1 MSAGFVTA
9 HLDAVPTLSFASADD
24 PDWKPLRHHLG
35 IGAFGVNAWIAAAP
49 GEIVIE
55 RHDEVPDGGGAGA
68 HEELY
73 VVLRGSAR
81 FTVAGEEIDTPAGTL
96 VFVADPALTR
106 GAVATAPDTA
116 VLAIGAARGVA
127 FEPSPWEGRA
137 LRELGAA

>member
-1 MSAGFVTA
+1 MSAGFVTG
-9 HLDAVPTLSFASADD
+9 HLDAIPGLSSASADE

-35 IGAFGVNAWIAAAP
+35 IGAFGVNAWVAAEP
-49 GEIVIE
+49 GQAVIE
-55 RHDEVPDGGGAGA
+55 RHDEVPDDGGAA
-68 HEELY
+68 SHEELY
-73 VVLRGSAR
+73 VVLRGRAL
-81 FTVAGEEIDTPAGTL
+81 FKVGGEQIDAPPGTL

-106 GAVATAPDTA
+106 EAVATAPDSA